1 LGKGIRELQMKIT
14 WLGHSGFRF
23 DIGDQVLLVDPWLQG
38 NPVFPAAREAEHGDH
53 FGDVVRLAQ
62 ATGAKVY
69 AGHEIADTLDFQG
82 QVKAVGFA
90 RGGTIT
96 LGSARISMVPAS
108 HSSSFD
114 MTPGN
119 MTVAGAECG
128 FMIGGEGHMI
138 YITGDT
144 GIMADMGWMGEYYKP
159 DIGILCAGGH
169 YTMDMDMAAWA
180 AKRYFQFKS
189 VIPCHYKTFGLLAQ
203 SADALVAGLPG
214 VDVRVPGVM
223 EPMEWEDGQSAHQP

>member
-1 LGKGIRELQMKIT
+1 MKIT
-14 WLGHSGFRF
+14 WLGHSGFRL
-23 DIGDQVLLVDPWLQG
+23 DIGDQVVLVDPWLSG
-38 NPVFPAAREAEHGDH
+38 NPMFPADQESAALAGTTAIFVTHGHGDH
-53 FGDVVRLAQ
+53 FSDVVRLAQ
-62 ATGAKVY
+62 ITGATVY
-69 AGHEIADTLDFQG
+69 AGHEIADTLEFQG
-82 QVKAVGFA
+82 QVTAVGFA

-96 LGSARISMVPAS
+96 LGTVKISMVPAS

-119 MTVAGAECG
+119 MTVAGSECG
-128 FMIGGEGHMI
+128 FMIQGDGHMI

-144 GIMADMGWMGEYYKP
+144 GIMADMGWMGEYYQP

-169 YTMDMDMAAWA
+169 YTMDMEGAAWA
-180 AKRYFQFKS
+180 AKRFFKFRT

-203 SADALVAGLPG
+203 SADALVAKLPG

-223 EPMEWEDGQSAHQP
+223 EVMEW